1 MAHPDPGELT
11 VLKLS
16 QMPRGSNRNR
26 PLKLRPGDEFD
37 AEDEMESLQEARRLF
52 RRFWR
57 ERKPSPGDEE
67 KA

>member
-1 MAHPDPGELT
+1 MAKPNSGDLT

-26 PLKLRPGDEFD
+26 PLKLRPGEEFD
-37 AEDEMESLQEARRLF
+37 PEEEMESLQEARRLF

-57 ERKPSPGDEE
+57 ERTPKSDAEDNT
-67 KA
+67 

>member
-1 MAHPDPGELT
+1 MADPNSGELT

-26 PLKLRPGDEFD
+26 PLKLRPGEEFD
-37 AEDEMESLQEARRLF
+37 PEEEMESLQEARRLF

-57 ERKPSPGDEE
+57 DRKTQSDAEG
-67 KA
+67 KT

>member
-1 MAHPDPGELT
+1 MADPNSGELT

-26 PLKLRPGDEFD
+26 PLKLRPGEEFD
-37 AEDEMESLQEARRLF
+37 PEEEMESLQEARRLF

-57 ERKPSPGDEE
+57 DRKAQSDAEG
-67 KA
+67 KT